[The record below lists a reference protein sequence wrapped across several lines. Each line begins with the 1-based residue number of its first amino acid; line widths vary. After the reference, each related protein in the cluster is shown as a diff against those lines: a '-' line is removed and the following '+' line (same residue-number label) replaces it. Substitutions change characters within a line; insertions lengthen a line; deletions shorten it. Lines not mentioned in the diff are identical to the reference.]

1 MGNGGKSIRVMAAVV
16 LAGLA
21 STAAAESCRED
32 VVMLRSDAGTARFR
46 VEVADDKTERAQG
59 LMNRETMSMSA
70 GMLFVYPEP
79 QPVGFWMKNT
89 LIPLDMI
96 FMDETGT
103 VKKVH
108 HEAQPLDESPI
119 FGGDDILAVLEIN
132 GGLARKIG
140 IREGWTMRHAAI
152 DQSKAAWPCAES
164 Q

>member
-1 MGNGGKSIRVMAAVV
+1 MGNGGKIVRMIAAVV

-21 STAAAESCRED
+21 STAAAETCRES
-32 VVMLRSDAGTARFR
+32 MA
-46 VEVADDKTERAQG
+46 
-59 LMNRETMSMSA
+59 MSA

-79 QPVGFWMKNT
+79 QAVGFWMKNT

-119 FGGDDILAVLEIN
+119 FGGQDILAVLEIN

-140 IREGWTMRHAAI
+140 ISEGWTMRHAAI
-152 DQSKAAWPCAES
+152 DQSKAAWPCSES

>member
-1 MGNGGKSIRVMAAVV
+1 MGNGGKTFRVTAALL
-16 LAGLA
+16 LACLA
-21 STAAAESCRED
+21 STAAAEACRED
-32 VVMLRSDAGTARFR
+32 VAMLRSDAGTARFR
-46 VEVADDKTERAQG
+46 IEVADDKEERAQG
-59 LMNRETMSMSA
+59 LMNRETMSKSA

-96 FMDETGT
+96 FLDETGT

-108 HEAQPLDESPI
+108 HEAQPHDESPI
-119 FGGDDILAVLEIN
+119 FGGEAILAVLEIN

-140 IREGWTMRHAAI
+140 IAEGWTMRHAVI
-152 DQSKAAWPCAES
+152 DQTKAAWPCSEN

>member
-1 MGNGGKSIRVMAAVV
+1 MTGAAV
-16 LAGLA
+16 LACFA
-21 STAAAESCRED
+21 STAVAESCRED
-32 VVMLRSDAGTARFR
+32 VAMLRSDAGTARFR
-46 VEVADDKTERAQG
+46 IEVADDKQERAQG
-59 LMNRETMSMSA
+59 LMNRETLSKSA
-70 GMLFVYPEP
+70 GMLFVYPKP
-79 QPVGFWMKNT
+79 QSVGFWMKNT

-119 FGGDDILAVLEIN
+119 FGGDGILAVLEIN

-140 IREGWTMRHAAI
+140 ITEGWAMRHNAI
-152 DQSKAAWPCAES
+152 DQSKAAWPCSES

>member
-1 MGNGGKSIRVMAAVV
+1 MGNGGKIVRVTVAAV
-16 LAGLA
+16 LACLA
-21 STAAAESCRED
+21 SAAAAESCRED
-32 VVMLRSDAGTARFR
+32 VAMLRSDAGTARFR
-46 VEVADDKTERAQG
+46 IEVADDKEERAQG

-70 GMLFVYPEP
+70 GMLFIYPEP

-103 VKKVH
+103 VKNVH

-119 FGGDDILAVLEIN
+119 FGGQEILAVLEIN

-140 IREGWTMRHAAI
+140 ISEGWTMRHTAI
-152 DQSKAAWPCAES
+152 DQTKAAWPCSES

>member
-1 MGNGGKSIRVMAAVV
+1 MGNGGKIVRVTAAAL
-16 LAGLA
+16 LACLA
-21 STAAAESCRED
+21 SAAAAESCRED
-32 VVMLRSDAGTARFR
+32 VAMLRSDAGTARFR
-46 VEVADDKTERAQG
+46 IEVADDKEERAQG
-59 LMNRETMSMSA
+59 LMNRETLSMSA

-108 HEAQPLDESPI
+108 HGAKPLDETPI
-119 FGGDDILAVLEIN
+119 LGGTDILAVLEIN
-132 GGLARKIG
+132 GGLAQKIG
-140 IREGWTMRHAAI
+140 ISEGWALRHAAI
-152 DQSKAAWPCAES
+152 DQTKAAWPCADS

>member
-1 MGNGGKSIRVMAAVV
+1 MGNGGKIVRV
-16 LAGLA
+16 
-21 STAAAESCRED
+21 TAAALLACLASAAAAEECRED
-32 VVMLRSDAGTARFR
+32 VAMLRSDAGTARFR
-46 VEVADDKTERAQG
+46 IEVADNKEERAQG
-59 LMNRETMSMSA
+59 LMNRETLSMSA

-108 HEAQPLDESPI
+108 HGAKPLDETPI
-119 FGGDDILAVLEIN
+119 LGGTDILAVLEIN

-140 IREGWTMRHAAI
+140 ISEGWALRHAAI
-152 DQSKAAWPCAES
+152 DQARAAWPCADS